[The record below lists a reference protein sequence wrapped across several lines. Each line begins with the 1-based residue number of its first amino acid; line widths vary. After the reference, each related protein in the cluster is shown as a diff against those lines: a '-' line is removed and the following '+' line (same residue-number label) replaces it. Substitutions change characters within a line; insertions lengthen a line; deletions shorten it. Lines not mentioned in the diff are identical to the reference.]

1 MVSEPT
7 PTSTPTPWHKRK
19 RKRGVWSWSR
29 RGVTVLLLLV
39 VIEYLVLPQ
48 LSGTRKSLHLLSTAQ
63 PFWLG
68 LGAVLEVV
76 SIVTYA
82 GLTRSV
88 LPVPRPRFSWL
99 LRTDVTALGVSHVV
113 PGGAATASTLRFRL
127 LNQGGASREDALIG
141 ATVQGVGSALVLNVL
156 LWLALVAS
164 IPLVGVNPLYGIAAL
179 LGVLLMT
186 AVGVAVYG
194 FIRDEDR
201 IVRRVLMVTHRLPKR
216 IQTGFEIGVRR
227 TAGQLRELLANR
239 HELRRAALWAT
250 ANWVLDAASL
260 WCFLTGFGHRV
271 GIDGLAV
278 GYGLA
283 NVLAVLPISP
293 GGLGVVEGVLVP
305 SLVGFGTPRGIAT
318 LGVISWRLFNFWLP
332 IPVSGLTYLSLRTE
346 SWREARGWRE
356 WWKTA
361 VAPFGMRFEQPA
373 VTPPSP
379 GPTEAIPR
387 GGTPN

>member
-1 MVSEPT
+1 MTVPEPA
-7 PTSTPTPWHKRK
+7 PPGKPKR
-19 RKRGVWSWSR
+19 RRGIWSWSR
-29 RGVTVLLLLV
+29 RGVAVLLLLV

-48 LSGTRKSLHLLSTAQ
+48 LSGTRKSLRLLSTAQ
-63 PFWLG
+63 PWWLAI
-68 LGAVLEVV
+68 GAVLEVT
-76 SIVTYA
+76 SIATYA

-88 LPVPRPRFSWL
+88 LPQPRPRFSWL

-127 LNQGGASREDALIG
+127 LQQGGARREDALIG
-141 ATVQGVGSALVLNVL
+141 ATVQGVGSALVLNIL
-156 LWLALVAS
+156 LWVALVVS
-164 IPLVGVNPLYGIAAL
+164 IPLVGVNPLYGVAAL

-194 FIRDEDR
+194 FMQDEDR
-201 IVRRVLMVTHRLPKR
+201 IVRRVLRVTHRLPNR
-216 IQTGFEIGVRR
+216 IQAGFEIGVRR
-227 TAGQLRELLANR
+227 IAEQLRELLANR
-239 HELRRAALWAT
+239 QELRRAAFWAT

-260 WCFLTGFGHRV
+260 WAFLAGFGHRV

-332 IPVSGLTYLSLRTE
+332 IPASGVTYLSMRTE

-356 WWKTA
+356 WWKAA
-361 VAPFGMRFEQPA
+361 VAPLGARPDPPEGDEALLGQP
-373 VTPPSP
+373 V
-379 GPTEAIPR
+379 PR
-387 GGTPN
+387 RGQAG